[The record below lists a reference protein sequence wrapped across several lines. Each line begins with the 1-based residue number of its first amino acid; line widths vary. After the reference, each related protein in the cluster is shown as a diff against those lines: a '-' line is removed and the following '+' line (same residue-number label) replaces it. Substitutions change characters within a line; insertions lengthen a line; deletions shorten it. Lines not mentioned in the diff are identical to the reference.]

1 MSGLSE
7 SSAVP
12 RSDSRRIKVAA
23 PPDGGRSAPPA
34 RRRRVVV
41 EPTKPPASAQRS
53 ESPQRVVIPAP
64 GTGGNQPPPRAK
76 PAATATATRPPR
88 ARTEPA
94 DRRSTGWRRVLP
106 SRRVVLAI
114 AGVLLL
120 LVAGTLLYGYAKFR
134 SIERIDLASV
144 LADDNGTN
152 YLIVGSDTRAGV
164 DPNAPNAGAILGDDS
179 VGGPERSDTILI
191 LRIDGDG
198 ARMLSVPRDLWV
210 TISETGQRSRI
221 NSAFNGGPARL
232 ILTLRDQ
239 LQLPIHHY
247 VQVDFVSFSSMV
259 DSLGGIT
266 IEFPNPAFDTRSGL
280 NVPEAGR
287 QELDGSQA
295 LAYVRSRYYTEVI
308 DGRNVPEGIGDIGRV
323 QRQQRF
329 LAALTSEMRS
339 TKNPLAMMQIAD
351 TLSGGMK
358 IDSDLGFFEALNLL
372 RKMQGLEPGENQ
384 LPTSNFRTAG
394 GADVL
399 RLEAGADEVLAR
411 FGSPGAAIT

>member
-1 MSGLSE
+1 M
-7 SSAVP
+7 
-12 RSDSRRIKVAA
+12 AA

-34 RRRRVVV
+34 RRRTVVV
-41 EPTKPPASAQRS
+41 DPTERPAPAERTA
-53 ESPQRVVIPAP
+53 SPQRIVVPAP
-64 GTGGNQPPPRAK
+64 GAGGNKPPPRAQ
-76 PAATATATRPPR
+76 PAPVAASPSRPPR
-88 ARTEPA
+88 ARTEPSD
-94 DRRSTGWRRVLP
+94 DRPAGWRRFVP
-106 SRRVVLAI
+106 SRRAVLAV
-114 AGVLLL
+114 AAVLLL

-144 LADDNGTN
+144 LADENGTN

-164 DPNAPNAGAILGDDS
+164 NPDAPNAGAILGDDS

-198 ARMLSVPRDLWV
+198 ARMLSVPRDLYV

-221 NSAFNGGPARL
+221 NAAFNGGPARL

-266 IEFPNPAFDTRSGL
+266 IEFPHPAFDTHSGL

-287 QELDGSQA
+287 QELDGTQA
-295 LAYVRSRYYTEVI
+295 LAYVRSRFYTEVI

-351 TLSGGMK
+351 TLSDGMR

-384 LPTSNFRTAG
+384 LPTSNFRNSAG
-394 GADVL
+394 QDVL